1 MKFIFEKLLT
11 NEQRAKT
18 ISVDGYFESGL
29 PLSHWPG
36 NDSPTELKADTTTEM
51 AFKLIESQK
60 YEEYIQG
67 LEFVSNDH
75 FDTDGLLSCFVLLYQ
90 EKAIPYKQLLIDAA
104 TTGDFGE
111 FTSEDALKL
120 DYVIKNIEDPEKTIV
135 KGAFCDPDFKRI
147 VQDLYV
153 KSFHLLPEL
162 LQDVDKYEHTWKD
175 DFRWFETSQASFVS
189 QNSVFSN
196 YGDCNLSI
204 IESAS
209 PLHPVVKIANSA
221 YDIILSVVKSA
232 NGYLYELDYKPYT
245 WFDTTRPK
253 KIARK
258 SFEPLVEKLN
268 LIEKEKIGNWK
279 ILGLDPIREWNYRLQ
294 FSDDSFNLVP
304 SKIQVFEIEEILFEY
319 FYD

>member
-11 NEQRAKT
+11 DELRAKT
-18 ISVDGYFESGL
+18 ISVDGYFESKL
-29 PLSHWPG
+29 RLSHWPG

-51 AFKLIESQK
+51 AFKLIESPGSQK
-60 YEEYIQG
+60 YFEGIEI
-67 LEFVSNDH
+67 VSNNH
-75 FDTDGLLSCFVLLYQ
+75 FDADGLLACFVLVHPD
-90 EKAIPYKQLLIDAA
+90 KAVHFKQLLIDTAI
-104 TTGDFGE
+104 TGDFGE
-111 FTSEDALKL
+111 FTSEDALKVEC
-120 DYVIKNIEDPEKTIV
+120 VIKNIEDPEKTIV
-135 KGAFCDPDFKRI
+135 KGAFCDPDFIRI

-162 LQDVDKYEHTWKD
+162 LQDVDKYEHIWKD
-175 DFRWFETSQASFVS
+175 YFRWYKTSQASFVS

-209 PLHPVVKIANSA
+209 PLHPVAKIANA
-221 YDIILSVVKSA
+221 AFDIILSVVKSE
-232 NGYLYELDYKPYT
+232 NGHLYELEYKPHT
-245 WFDTTRPK
+245 WFDTTRLK
-253 KIARK
+253 KIERK

-279 ILGLDPIREWNYRLQ
+279 VLGLDPISEWNYRLQ
-294 FSDDSFNLVP
+294 FSDDSFTLAQ

-319 FYD
+319 FFD

>member
-11 NEQRAKT
+11 DELRAKT
-18 ISVDGYFESGL
+18 ICVDGYFESKL
-29 PLSHWPG
+29 SLSHWPG
-36 NDSPTELKADTTTEM
+36 NDSPAELKADTTTEM
-51 AFKLIESQK
+51 AFKLIESPDAQK
-60 YEEYIQG
+60 Y
-67 LEFVSNDH
+67 LEGIEIVANNH
-75 FDTDGLLSCFVLLYQ
+75 FDADGLLACFVLLHPD
-90 EKAIPYKQLLIDAA
+90 KAVHYKQLLIDTAI
-104 TTGDFGE
+104 TGDFGE
-111 FTSEDALKL
+111 FTSEDALKTEC
-120 DYVIKNIEDPEKTIV
+120 VIRNIEDPEKTIV

-153 KSFHLLPEL
+153 RSFHLLPEL
-162 LQDVDKYEHTWKD
+162 LRDVDKYEHIWKD
-175 DFRWFETSQASFVS
+175 DFRWYETSQASFVS

-204 IESAS
+204 IESAN
-209 PLHPVVKIANSA
+209 PLHPIAINANSGF
-221 YDIILSVVKSA
+221 DIILSVVKSVS
-232 NGYLYELDYKPYT
+232 GHLYELGYKPHT

-253 KIARK
+253 KIERK

-268 LIEKEKIGNWK
+268 LIEKEKIGKWN
-279 ILGLDPIREWNYRLQ
+279 ILGQDPVSEWNYKLQ